1 MTLLSIQNV
10 TMRFGGV
17 VAVEEVSLAIG
28 EGQLLGFI
36 GPNGAG
42 KTTLMRIITGVLRP
56 QAGRVVFGGEDVTRW
71 PTHRRIRAGMALA
84 QQIARPLRSLNL
96 TDNVALAVGSHR
108 MASPLA
114 ALLHT
119 GRGAE
124 RARAREL
131 LDLVGIGE
139 AAEAMPGELPLGF
152 LKRLEVARALALEP
166 RLLLLD
172 EPLAGL
178 NQAEARAMADLV
190 ASLAG
195 PKSGGGRSV
204 LLIEHNIREVARIC
218 PEIYVQDNGRRL
230 LQGPA
235 AEVMASPEL
244 RRAYLG
250 GPESNGEAA

>member
-1 MTLLSIQNV
+1 MTLLSIQSV

-17 VAVEEVSLAIG
+17 TAVEDVSLEMG
-28 EGQLLGFI
+28 ENQLLGFI

-56 QAGRVVFGGEDVTRW
+56 QQGRVLFRGEDVTRW
-71 PTHRRIRAGMALA
+71 PIHRRIRAGLALG
-84 QQIARPLRSLNL
+84 QQIVRPLKSFDL
-96 TDNVALAVGSHR
+96 TDNIALAVGTHR
-108 MASPLA
+108 MTSPLA

-119 GRGAE
+119 DRGAE

-139 AAEAMPGELPLGF
+139 AAGAMPGELPLGF

-178 NQAEARAMADLV
+178 NQSEARAMADLIATLV
-190 ASLAG
+190 G
-195 PKSGGGRSV
+195 DGRSV

-218 PEIYVQDNGRRL
+218 PQLYVQDNGRRL
-230 LQGPA
+230 IQGPT

-244 RRAYLG
+244 KRAYLG
-250 GPESNGEAA
+250 GPESDGEAA